1 METLVSQALWL
12 QMGLILILILA
23 HGFFAGSEIALVSVR
38 RSRIKQLSEEG
49 NAKAQL
55 VHRLQ
60 EEPDRFIAVAQIGME
75 LLSNL
80 AAAVVA
86 LMAANAF
93 APFIQRIPVRFVKSG
108 SEVIALGLAVLA
120 FTYFNMILG
129 QLVPKSMALKYSEAM
144 ALFVARPIDRL
155 SRLFSLLINLLTRS
169 RKALFQL
176 FGLKEAGEGPFV
188 TEEEIKLLLQEGRE
202 KGVFDQMEQ
211 ELISSVFEFT
221 EASVKEVMV
230 PRPRIQAIPIDASP
244 EEVLKQLME
253 AGHSRYPVYGESL
266 DDVKGILYFKDV
278 LRTLAEKKPLAI
290 GELLHPVLFVPE
302 TMKVSQLLKELQR
315 RHGAMAMVVDEY
327 GGIEGLVT
335 IEDLI
340 EEIVGEIRDE
350 REGAGR
356 PVQRLKDGS
365 LIIDASLRISDLT
378 EEYGLPFPESPEYET
393 LAGFVLSQLQ
403 RIPRGGE
410 ITLYKDYKL
419 TVVDMEGRRIAKV
432 KVERV
437 RKEAGPR

>member
-1 METLVSQALWL
+1 MEALISQALWL

-38 RSRIKQLSEEG
+38 RSRIKQLAEQG

-55 VHRLQ
+55 IHRLQ

-93 APFIQRIPVRFVKSG
+93 APLLQRIPVRFVKSG
-108 SEVIALGLAVLA
+108 SEVIALSLAILA

-129 QLVPKSMALKYSEAM
+129 QLVPKSMALRYSEAM

-155 SRLFSLLINLLTRS
+155 SRLLRFPINLLTRS

-176 FGLKEAGEGPFV
+176 FGVKEVGEGSFV

-202 KGVFDQMEQ
+202 KGIFDQMEQ

-278 LRTLAEKKPLAI
+278 LRTLAEKKPLVI
-290 GELLHPVLFVPE
+290 GEFLHPVFFVPE

-315 RHGAMAMVVDEY
+315 RHSAMAMVVDEY

-365 LIIDASLRISDLT
+365 LIIDASMRISDLA

-410 ITLYKDYKL
+410 ITFYKDYKL

-437 RKEAGPR
+437 KK